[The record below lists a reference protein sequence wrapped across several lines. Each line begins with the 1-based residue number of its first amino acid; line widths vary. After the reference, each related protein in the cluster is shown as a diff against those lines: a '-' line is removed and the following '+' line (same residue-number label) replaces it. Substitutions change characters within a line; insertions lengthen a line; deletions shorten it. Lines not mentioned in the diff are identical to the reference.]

1 MKAKKL
7 YPIILLSLL
16 LGVSVGFNIA
26 HIVEGGHPKVE
37 RVEADSSK
45 STVKQVNKS
54 KTAATNGD
62 DPKMVPLDEF
72 TYKDSSETKAYPILK
87 DHPEAYIDVDI
98 AKQRTYIKDGNKTLY
113 EMYASTGEKDATP
126 RGTYQIEPEHGEYF
140 YTAPLKLGAYH
151 WVSFLNHG
159 EYLFHSTPTDE
170 NGNYVESIAKTL
182 GVKPSSHG
190 CVHLSNP
197 DLQWLYNNVQ
207 PGMKVVIHGTFDK
220 TK

>member
-1 MKAKKL
+1 MKVKKF
-7 YPIILLSLL
+7 YPIILLSFLL
-16 LGVSVGFNIA
+16 LVSVGLNITQL
-26 HIVEGGHPKVE
+26 VQSNHPNAEK
-37 RVEADSSK
+37 VEADSNVDSK
-45 STVKQVNKS
+45 KDTDKKSDTVKK
-54 KTAATNGD
+54 GD
-62 DPKMVPLDEF
+62 DAKMVPLAQF
-72 TYKDSSETKAYPILK
+72 TYKDSSETKPYPVLK

-98 AKQRTYIKDGNKTLY
+98 AKQRVYIKDGKKTLY

-170 NGNYVESIAKTL
+170 SGNYVDSIAKTL

-207 PGMKVVIHGTFDK
+207 PGMKVTIHGSFDK
-220 TK
+220 A

>member
-1 MKAKKL
+1 MKKL
-7 YPIILLSLL
+7 YPIVLLSILL
-16 LGVSVGFNIA
+16 VISVGFNIA
-26 HIVEGGHPKVE
+26 HLIEGNRTNVE
-37 RVEADSSK
+37 RVEADSNASVSK
-45 STVKQVNKS
+45 SNQE
-54 KTAATNGD
+54 KTAKPIKGD
-62 DPKMVPLDEF
+62 DPDMVPLEKF

-87 DHPEAYIDVDI
+87 DHPQAYIDVDI

-140 YTAPLKLGAYH
+140 YTEPLKLGAYH

-207 PGMKVVIHGTFDK
+207 PGMKVVIHGTFEK
-220 TK
+220 A

>member
-1 MKAKKL
+1 MKFKKY
-7 YPIILLSLL
+7 YPVILLSVLL
-16 LGVSVGFNIA
+16 VISVGLNIA
-26 HIVEGGHPKVE
+26 QLIEGNQDNVENVQ
-37 RVEADSSK
+37 ADSEK
-45 STVKQVNKS
+45 DTAKETNKKTDTVKK
-54 KTAATNGD
+54 GD
-62 DPKMVPLDEF
+62 DPEMVPLSKF
-72 TYKDSSETKAYPILK
+72 TYKDSSETKDYPVLK
-87 DHPEAYIDVDI
+87 DHPEASIDVDI
-98 AKQRTYIKDGNKTLY
+98 AKQRVFIKDDKKTLY

-126 RGTYQIEPEHGEYF
+126 RGTFEIQPEHGEYF

-170 NGNYVESIAKTL
+170 SGNYVESIAKAL

-207 PGMKVVIHGTFDK
+207 PGMKVTIHGTFDK
-220 TK
+220 A